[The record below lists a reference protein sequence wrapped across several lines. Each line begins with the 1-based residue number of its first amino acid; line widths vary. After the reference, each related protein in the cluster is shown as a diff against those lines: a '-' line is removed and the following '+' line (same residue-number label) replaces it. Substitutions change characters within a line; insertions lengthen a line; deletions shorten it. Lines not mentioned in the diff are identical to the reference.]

1 MGEIGRHIT
10 AILRALG
17 EDPGRAGLARTPE
30 RVEESLRFL
39 TRGYQQDLGE
49 LLNGAVFSEPY
60 DQMVIV
66 KDIDLYSLC
75 EHHLLPFVGKAHVA
89 YIPDGRLLGLSK
101 IPRIVEL
108 YARRLQLQERLTS
121 QIAECIQEAIR
132 PRGVGVV
139 IEAFHLC
146 LAMRGA
152 EKQNAYMTTS
162 AVLGDFR
169 NDRATRSEFLD
180 LLRKRGAAPGPA

>member
-1 MGEIGRHIT
+1 MDEISGHVE
-10 AILRALG
+10 AILRALD

-30 RVEESLRFL
+30 RVAEALRFL
-39 TRGYQQDLGE
+39 TRGYHQDLGE
-49 LLNGAVFSEPY
+49 LLNGAVFAEPY

-108 YARRLQLQERLTS
+108 FARRLQLQERLTS

-146 LAMRGA
+146 MAMRGV

-169 NDRATRSEFLD
+169 EDRATRSEFLD
-180 LLRKRGAAPGPA
+180 LLRKRAVTPGLT

>member
-1 MGEIGRHIT
+1 MSEIQGYV
-10 AILRALG
+10 AGILRALG
-17 EDPGRAGLARTPE
+17 EDPGRPGLVRTPQ
-30 RVEESLRFL
+30 RVEDALRFL
-39 TRGYQQDLGE
+39 TRGYRQDLQA
-49 LLNGAVFSEPY
+49 LLNDAVFDEPY

-66 KDIDLYSLC
+66 KDIDLFSLC

-108 YARRLQLQERLTS
+108 FARRLQLQERLTNE
-121 QIAECIQEAIR
+121 IAECVQEAIR
-132 PRGVGVV
+132 PRGVAVV
-139 IEAFHLC
+139 VEAFHLC
-146 LAMRGA
+146 LAMRGV

-169 NDRATRSEFLD
+169 EDRATRGEFLD
-180 LLRKRGAAPGPA
+180 LLRRTGRSTSFL

>member
-1 MGEIGRHIT
+1 MSEIGLHVE

-17 EDPGRAGLARTPE
+17 EDPERAGLARTPQ
-30 RVEESLRFL
+30 RVEEALRFL
-39 TRGYQQDLGE
+39 TRGYHQDLQD
-49 LLNGAVFSEPY
+49 LLNGAIFEEPY
-60 DQMVIV
+60 DQMVMV
-66 KDIDLYSLC
+66 KDIDVYSLC

-108 YARRLQLQERLTS
+108 FARRLQLQERLTS
-121 QIAECIQEAIR
+121 QIAECIQEAIH

-146 LAMRGA
+146 MAMRGV

-169 NDRATRSEFLD
+169 ADRATRSEFLD
-180 LLRKRGAAPGPA
+180 LLRKQAPAPGRP